1 MKLKPDALQL
11 GFLKVLHGTTMKDY
25 AEKNGW
31 QWMEGAPYEVLST
44 PYLSFVHILFL
55 KDVEILLDAFYN
67 KGIFRRTM
75 DYVIRR
81 TGCRNFFFDAA
92 EKARA
97 DGTLDAD
104 RKTAYWFDWLAR
116 YLEKDSIALEL
127 LKFDFLS
134 MAKTSRFPAW
144 MKHNYDKSRHLDAM
158 NKNECRFDGRIE
170 FAFSE
175 YDEFTVNPA
184 SAEPEKTR
192 GTFRVLFV
200 YERHN
205 SSIINCQIIL
215 Q

>member
-1 MKLKPDALQL
+1 M
-11 GFLKVLHGTTMKDY
+11 
-25 AEKNGW
+25 
-31 QWMEGAPYEVLST
+31 
-44 PYLSFVHILFL
+44 
-55 KDVEILLDAFYN
+55 
-67 KGIFRRTM
+67 
-75 DYVIRR
+75 
-81 TGCRNFFFDAA
+81 
-92 EKARA
+92 
-97 DGTLDAD
+97 
-104 RKTAYWFDWLAR
+104 
-116 YLEKDSIALEL
+116 
-127 LKFDFLS
+127 KFDFLS

-158 NKNECRFDGRIE
+158 NKNECRFDSRIE

-205 SSIINCQIIL
+205 SSITNCQIIL